1 MLTNADAEAF
11 DRDAILTLNKFP
23 PASDWHYE
31 VLLDDADTSTLLVRV
46 YVSATTDNVELT
58 PNDQFSWYL
67 GADDT
72 WDGSLTFINSDVYIR
87 PHANNNFDYS
97 TAERF
102 EWLSTDV
109 DGGEL
114 AEVAGLVHVPV
125 EGQTFTGDEA
135 IDDIIFGTIDN
146 DTLYGLGGA
155 DVLDGRSGQDELHG
169 GEGADTLLGGL
180 GDDTLI
186 GGAGDDLLIGGGED
200 DLLTGGEGRDTFAW
214 ESGDV
219 PGSDLITDFLVGTDS
234 LDLGNLL
241 VGTSE
246 PLDALIANAIGGDPG
261 AQAELDEY
269 FSITHDG
276 SDTIIT
282 IDIDASG
289 DQPDKIQTIT
299 LEGVDTGLTDT
310 AAILDTLINA
320 PEEVV

>member
-1 MLTNADAEAF
+1 M
-11 DRDAILTLNKFP
+11 
-23 PASDWHYE
+23 
-31 VLLDDADTSTLLVRV
+31 
-46 YVSATTDNVELT
+46 
-58 PNDQFSWYL
+58 
-67 GADDT
+67 
-72 WDGSLTFINSDVYIR
+72 
-87 PHANNNFDYS
+87 
-97 TAERF
+97 
-102 EWLSTDV
+102 STDV

-114 AEVAGLVHVPV
+114 AEVEGLVHVPV
-125 EGQTFTGDEA
+125 EGETFTGDDA

-219 PGSDLITDFLVGTDS
+219 PGSDLITDFTVGADS

-246 PLDALIANAIGGDPG
+246 PLDALVSKALNGDDV
-261 AQAELDEY
+261 AQAELNDY
-269 FSITHDG
+269 FTISQDG
-276 SDTIIT
+276 DNTIIEV
-282 IDIDASG
+282 DIDASG
-289 DQPDKIQTIT
+289 QGDKLQTIT
-299 LEGVDTGLTDT
+299 LTDVDTTGLADT
-310 AAILDTLINA
+310 AAILDSLIN
-320 PEEVV
+320 PPDEPVL